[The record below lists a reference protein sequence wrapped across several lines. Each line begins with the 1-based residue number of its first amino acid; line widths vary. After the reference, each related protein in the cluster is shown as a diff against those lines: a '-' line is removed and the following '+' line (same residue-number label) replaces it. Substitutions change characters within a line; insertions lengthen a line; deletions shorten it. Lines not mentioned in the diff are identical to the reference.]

1 MDSKK
6 KFFIIEKLE
15 LKMII
20 NYTRELRNIGK
31 QYNLQ
36 SNYYNR
42 QYN

>member
-36 SNYYNR
+36 SNYNNR

>member
-31 QYNLQ
+31 QYYLQ
-36 SNYYNR
+36 SNYNNR